1 MTILTLDIKLP
12 SEFAK
17 TATVGTSADW
27 LVIQKSGELEVSK
40 IAAVPA
46 AVGAAP
52 AGGAL
57 ATNWNCAHLQTSTGY
72 LYQQPDGGNLAASI
86 SFYNTGVLNRMVFRN
101 DAGFQF
107 YELEGTV
114 LAPVYAGDYSGDG
127 YYLTGD
133 PNTGVYSGGADVLAF
148 MTGGSGRAYF
158 GSTGHFQPG
167 ADSTYDLG
175 SSTNRWRYLYS
186 DNINTGTILPE
197 ADSTYTIGVTANRYS
212 RGWFDELYTGYM
224 ESGNVL
230 PVTDDTYNLGSSGK
244 KWNDIWATNNVIQTS
259 DERQKTDIA
268 DGDLGLD
275 FINALHSVK
284 FRWRVAEYLPSEAND
299 SDGQPVMTPRPGV
312 RFHYG
317 LLANEV
323 KTAMGNKDFAGYVED
338 AETGRKGLRYSQIVS
353 VLIKAMQ
360 ELHGQVRE
368 ERQARLAVE
377 QRLAAMEMA
386 LAPIGPSRAKG

>member
-1 MTILTLDIKLP
+1 MPILTLDLKLP

-27 LVIQKSGELEVSK
+27 LVIEKSGEAEVSK

-52 AGGAL
+52 AGGDL
-57 ATNWNCAHLQTSTGY
+57 AVAWSAANVRSSTGY
-72 LYQQPDGGNLAASI
+72 LYQQAENSGLVGSI
-86 SFYNTGVLNRMVFRN
+86 SLYNTGVLNRMVFRN
-101 DAGFQF
+101 DSGFQF

-127 YYLTGD
+127 YYLTND

-175 SSTNRWRYLYS
+175 STSNRWRYLYS
-186 DNINTGTILPE
+186 DNLNTGTISPE
-197 ADSTYTIGVTANRYS
+197 ADSTYTIGVTGNRYY
-212 RGWFDELYTGYM
+212 RGWFDELYTGPLQ
-224 ESGNVL
+224 SGTIL
-230 PVTDDTYNLGSSGK
+230 PIADETYNLGSAALA
-244 KWNDIWATNNVIQTS
+244 WNTIYYQTATDVS
-259 DERQKTDIA
+259 DKTLKTDIA

-275 FINALHSVK
+275 FIDSLRPVK
-284 FRWRVAEYLPSEAND
+284 FRWRVGGGVDTGEKDA
-299 SDGQPVMTPRPGV
+299 DGQPVMTPRPGV

-317 LLANEV
+317 LVADEV
-323 KTAMGNKDFAGYVED
+323 KAAMGERDFGGYVED
-338 AETGRKGLRYSQIVS
+338 AESGRKGLRYSQIVS

-360 ELHGQVRE
+360 ELHGQVKE
-368 ERQARLAVE
+368 LSARLEAAE
-377 QRLAAMEMA
+377 AKLAAITPA
-386 LAPIGPSRAKG
+386 VRSRA